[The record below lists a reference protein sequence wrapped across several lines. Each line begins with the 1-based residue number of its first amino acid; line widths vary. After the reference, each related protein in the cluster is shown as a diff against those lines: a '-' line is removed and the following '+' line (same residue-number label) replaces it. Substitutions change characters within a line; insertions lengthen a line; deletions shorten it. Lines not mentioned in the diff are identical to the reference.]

1 MNASHVV
8 DPCGRGDS
16 CGGGRAR
23 VVAFE
28 AGVRFRARSARAF
41 ELGSVFV
48 ERCFARV
55 RPRATST
62 KCWCA
67 FLPRVRGRLVF
78 LDLSPKRSG
87 TRFGASASTFRV
99 GRERVD
105 ANRSVFRRAFRKSRK
120 PSLVGSKIRIETRR
134 WPCSGTLSGRGWRLN
149 ALWLSRRLRAF
160 ASREYTRVP

>member
-1 MNASHVV
+1 MIRAGWSSARRRV
-8 DPCGRGDS
+8 RGGCS
-16 CGGGRAR
+16 FSSSER
-23 VVAFE
+23 
-28 AGVRFRARSARAF
+28 ARAF

-87 TRFGASASTFRV
+87 TRFEASASTFPGRPGARRREPLGFQTSV
-99 GRERVD
+99 QEIAEAVARGIEDTYRDAEVALFGHSLGAWMAFECALALAETAERSRLGSIRERRESAV
-105 ANRSVFRRAFRKSRK
+105 SRA
-120 PSLVGSKIRIETRR
+120 LAE
-134 WPCSGTLSGRGWRLN
+134 
-149 ALWLSRRLRAF
+149 
-160 ASREYTRVP
+160 